1 MFFLCS
7 FLFSINKKYL
17 FILAESSQENVAVSP
32 QPQRQTPPVQQ
43 SQIPQS
49 NVYNGQSQGAM
60 NQHNPYSGGQIP
72 PPPPPQGF
80 YCQL

>member
-1 MFFLCS
+1 MFSLYS
-7 FLFSINKKYL
+7 FLFCVNKNFL

-43 SQIPQS
+43 SQIPQN

-72 PPPPPQGF
+72 PPQGF